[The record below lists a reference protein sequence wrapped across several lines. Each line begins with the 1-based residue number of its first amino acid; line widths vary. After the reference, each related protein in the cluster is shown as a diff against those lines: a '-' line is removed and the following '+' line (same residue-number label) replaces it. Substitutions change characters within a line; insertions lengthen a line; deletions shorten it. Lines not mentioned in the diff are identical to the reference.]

1 MAFLA
6 TELSDKING
15 YLSEM
20 PYMREPKGLYA
31 PIEYVL
37 SLGGKRIRPV
47 LMLLAY
53 NMYKEDVDCILPQ
66 AAGIE
71 TYHNYTLLHDDLMDK
86 ADMRCNK
93 PTVHKVW
100 DDNTAILSGD
110 AMLVLAYRLM
120 ADCQEKY
127 LKRVMDIFTQTALE
141 ICEGQQWDMEFE
153 TRTDV
158 TVPEYIEMIRL
169 KTSVLLSAALKIGA
183 VLGDASEEDARKLYD
198 FGIQMGLAFQLQ
210 DDYLDVYGDPK
221 VFGKNIGGDIL
232 CNKKT
237 FMLINALALGNPR
250 QKEELDRWISCA
262 EYCPEEKIK
271 AVTGIYNEIG
281 IDKICDEKS
290 NEYYAKGLALL
301 DGVSL
306 PAERKEE
313 LKSFVCRLMNR
324 KV

>member
-86 ADMRCNK
+86 ADMRRNK

-169 KTSVLLSAALKIGA
+169 KTAVLLAASLKIGA
-183 VLGDASEEDARKLYD
+183 ILAGASAVDAENLYN
-198 FGIQMGLAFQLQ
+198 FGMQIGVAFQLQ
-210 DDYLDVYGDPK
+210 DDLLDVYGDPE
-221 VFGKNIGGDIL
+221 VFGKKIGGDIL

-237 FMLINALALGNPR
+237 YMLIKALERANGEQL
-250 QKEELDRWISCA
+250 EELNRWLNA
-262 EYCPEEKIK
+262 ENCQPAEKIAAVTEIYNQLTIRSVCENKMREYYTLAMESLEAVAVAEEKK
-271 AVTGIYNEIG
+271 
-281 IDKICDEKS
+281 K
-290 NEYYAKGLALL
+290 
-301 DGVSL
+301 
-306 PAERKEE
+306 E
-313 LKSFVCRLMNR
+313 LKNLVKLLMYR
-324 KV
+324 EM